1 MPEEP
6 EGEPTPEPGRAAASL
21 EKLKILIVDDE
32 PGMRTAVARALTGFT
47 VSVDEIRTIVSFD
60 LIQAASGEE
69 AVLKLESEK
78 PDLMLLDHKLPG
90 ITGLDVLAWLSDRK
104 TDILIIM
111 MTAYASIEAAVT
123 ATKKGA
129 FDFLSKP
136 FTPAELRASVRKAV
150 GHLIALRRA
159 RMLEEERRRV
169 RFQFI
174 SVLAHEL
181 KAPLAAIEGYLYV
194 LKDPIACADTATR
207 DLAVDRC
214 LIRLGGMKKLILDLL
229 DLTRL
234 ESGQRKRE
242 VQDVDLGEV
251 ARSSI
256 ETMTPDASARGI
268 TMGLSMPDGAVV
280 IPADRSEIEI
290 VMNNLI
296 SNAVKYN
303 RDGGSVGI
311 TISQRSPRVL
321 IEVSDTGIG
330 MSREESAK
338 LFKEFV
344 RIKNQKT
351 RNILGSGLGL
361 SIVQKIANIY
371 GGTVEVESEPDVG
384 STFRVML
391 NPGATAVSPGTSGEV
406 PGHELVK
413 LEREA

>member
-1 MPEEP
+1 MPEESQCGP
-6 EGEPTPEPGRAAASL
+6 VPSPVRATASF
-21 EKLKILIVDDE
+21 EKLKVLIVDDE
-32 PGMRTAVARALTGFT
+32 PGMRMAVTRALTGFS
-47 VSVDEIRTIVSFD
+47 VSVDEVEAIVSFD

-90 ITGLDVLAWLSDRK
+90 ISGLDVLSWLSDQK
-104 TDILIIM
+104 ADVLTVM
-111 MTAYASIEAAVT
+111 MTAYASIETAIT

-136 FTPAELRASVRKAV
+136 FTPAELKASVRKAV
-150 GHLIALRRA
+150 GHLIALRKA
-159 RMLEEERRRV
+159 RILEEERRKV

-181 KAPLAAIEGYLYV
+181 KAPLGAIEGYLYI
-194 LKDPIACADTATR
+194 LKDPTACTDSATR
-207 DLAVDRC
+207 DRAVDRC
-214 LIRLGGMKKLILDLL
+214 IIRLGGMRKLILDLL

-242 VQDVDLGEV
+242 VQDVDLGE
-251 ARSSI
+251 AASSSI

-268 TMGLSMPDGAVV
+268 TMDLDMPDGAVV

-303 RDGGSVGI
+303 RDGGKVNVSI
-311 TISQRSPRVL
+311 RRRNSRVL
-321 IEVSDTGIG
+321 LEVSDTGIG

-344 RIKNQKT
+344 RIKNEKT

-391 NPGATAVSPGTSGEV
+391 DPGAVAVSPGTPQEG
-406 PGHELVK
+406 PGQGLVK
-413 LEREA
+413 PEGEA